1 MNSIN
6 SLFNFLKWYF
16 VKTVVLSILF
26 INFANLYNNIACA
39 QVCYFE
45 VNGFYLGKLRG
56 LLGDGNNEPYD
67 DFRLP
72 NGKVRLYF

>member
-1 MNSIN
+1 M
-6 SLFNFLKWYF
+6 
-16 VKTVVLSILF
+16 
-26 INFANLYNNIACA
+26 
-39 QVCYFE
+39 CYIE

-72 NGKVRLYF
+72 NGKVRLYFILISKLEVEAVSYR